1 MTNDMYGSTALL
13 LKGENKMEKDTYSY
27 IAVIS
32 FDDDGISIDFPDL
45 EGCFTCAENEGE
57 IFGMAKEVLGLH
69 LWSMEKDNEPIPKPS
84 ALRDINLESNETTMI
99 IDVFMPPVRDKI
111 NNKVV
116 KKTLTIPQ
124 WLNAEAERQG
134 VNFSMI
140 LQNGL
145 KQYLRLDV

>member
-1 MTNDMYGSTALL
+1 MI
-13 LKGENKMEKDTYSY
+13 KDTYCY
-27 IAVIS
+27 IAVVS

-45 EGCFTCAENEGE
+45 DGCFTCAESEDK
-57 IFGMAKEVLGLH
+57 IFKTAREVLGLH
-69 LWSMEKDNEPIPKPS
+69 MWSMERENDLIPEPS
-84 ALRDINLESNETTMI
+84 SLLDIMLENNETTMFI
-99 IDVFMPPVRDKI
+99 EVFMPPVRDRL

-145 KQYLRLDV
+145 KQYLHL

>member
-1 MTNDMYGSTALL
+1 M
-13 LKGENKMEKDTYSY
+13 KKDTYSY

-45 EGCFTCAENEGE
+45 IGCFTCAENDNE
-57 IFGMAKEVLGLH
+57 IFKMAKEVLGLH
-69 LWSMEKDNEPIPKPS
+69 LWSMEKDNEHIPEPS
-84 ALRDINLESNETTMI
+84 ALKDIKLESNETAVL
-99 IDVFMPPVRDKI
+99 IDIFMPSVRDRI

-145 KQYLRLDV
+145 KQYLHLDA